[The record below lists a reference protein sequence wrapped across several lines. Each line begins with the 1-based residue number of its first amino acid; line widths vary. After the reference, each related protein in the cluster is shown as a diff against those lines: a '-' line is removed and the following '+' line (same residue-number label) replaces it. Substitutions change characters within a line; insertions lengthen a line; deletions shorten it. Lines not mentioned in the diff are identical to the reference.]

1 MAENTNNEKQIK
13 DPPASFHSKVWT
25 HFGFYETDDGRTL
38 DKEYAICKNCFA
50 KVKYNSNTT

>member
-25 HFGFYETDDGRTL
+25 HFGLYETDDGRTL
-38 DKEYAICKNCFA
+38 VRPLSTVWREPWTAW
-50 KVKYNSNTT
+50 TH